1 MFQVNRDN
9 NLKIPKQIEIYN
21 KNLYSV
27 DDILQIKKSIAM
39 ANNIKFNEQ
48 ITKKVAIE
56 ENECLEIIS
65 KILYNSND
73 LIVITV
79 VKKLT
84 AYVITITEKSPKKF
98 RGVFV
103 NRIQNYCIDT
113 LEYLLQA
120 NYIRMDS
127 LDNKLKR
134 NEFQQQAITKLK
146 LLGYISLLAL
156 NSSCIIK
163 KQYKQIS
170 MQCAEAINLTIAWM
184 KSDDKRWKEKH

>member
-9 NLKIPKQIEIYN
+9 NKKITKQIEIYN

>member
-113 LEYLLQA
+113 LEYLLQS

-134 NEFQQQAITKLK
+134 NTNIFLK
-146 LLGYISLLAL
+146 
-156 NSSCIIK
+156 
-163 KQYKQIS
+163 
-170 MQCAEAINLTIAWM
+170 
-184 KSDDKRWKEKH
+184 